1 MIIAPLPTLDTVE
14 LPTWFI
20 AITVALTESFSVRLN
35 GDAFKVET
43 YSVHEFACMIV
54 ELCSASQSIVS

>member
-35 GDAFKVET
+35 GDSFKVET
-43 YSVHEFACMIV
+43 FIVQVFASMMV
-54 ELCSASQSIVS
+54 ESCSASQSVVS